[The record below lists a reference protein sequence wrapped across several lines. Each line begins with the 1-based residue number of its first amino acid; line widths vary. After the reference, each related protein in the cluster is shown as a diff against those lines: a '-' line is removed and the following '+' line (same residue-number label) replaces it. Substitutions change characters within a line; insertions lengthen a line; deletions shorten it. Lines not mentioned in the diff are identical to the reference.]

1 MVFFI
6 GGYKLSSM
14 VRSPWKQKGK
24 LRHPPFPLTDWLILF
39 GWIRAP
45 SSQHQFESLLENSI
59 KFRALKVLNI
69 KGQFPSII
77 ADRKR
82 FEKRFGKVK
91 LFTLKNHSKVAGII
105 IYPRRKISF
114 FEKRFPKFKS
124 SKFLEILNR
133 KFRTTAEIATRR
145 IATRDSRRT
154 PCGST
159 TRNLISLTFIKHY
172 YSSDMSHK
180 FHNVINHYVITVFVQ
195 NDKLILE
202 SILS

>member
-1 MVFFI
+1 MA
-6 GGYKLSSM
+6 
-14 VRSPWKQKGK
+14 
-24 LRHPPFPLTDWLILF
+24 DCLF
-39 GWIRAP
+39 GRLRAP

-59 KFRALKVLNI
+59 KFRTLKVLNI
-69 KGQFPSII
+69 KGQFPAII
-77 ADRKR
+77 ADQKR

-91 LFTLKNHSKVAGII
+91 LFILENHSKVAGII
-105 IYPRRKISF
+105 IYPRRKITF

-124 SKFLEILNR
+124 EISWNSESKISHDGGDCDE
-133 KFRTTAEIATRR
+133 

-202 SILS
+202 SKLS